1 METLPLFP
9 IDDLYIVPTVV
20 EPEPEDEPEP
30 EPACAVLPGQLD
42 LFTGE
47 VAA

>member
-9 IDDLYIVPTVV
+9 IDDLYVAPTVV

-30 EPACAVLPGQLD
+30 ACTVLPGQLD